1 LLNTGLRIARMA
13 LLAESTGLAF
23 ANPYKNPYESEF
35 SPTFTKL
42 ERPLSGS
49 STEHSQYNEKDDWDL
64 EEVYAKKEK
73 DEEKYKQDVREQA
86 LPFQNI
92 TAPDALR
99 TLSIHHP
106 SWWCRKDMIVKD
118 DGGKTIYFADV
129 ARYTRAPDITLHRG
143 ENTGHPI
150 AAITRF
156 RFSRHL
162 RIGLGD
168 PADGPSMVWEEMK
181 NMKKFGHS
189 LYRVE
194 VTNDEPVGGEIG
206 VVHNCSRQRRAILFQ
221 RTRAKEDGVISKLS
235 CMNYKLMDE
244 VTGEVLA
251 VCVGTG
257 FKTWKHRATLHIKS
271 HFLAS
276 DAEVLVV
283 LGLCGLIEKK
293 WRRDARNSS
302 GG

>member
-1 LLNTGLRIARMA
+1 MA
-13 LLAESTGLAF
+13 LLAESTELAF

-35 SPTFTKL
+35 SPTPTKA
-42 ERPLSGS
+42 ERHLSGS
-49 STEHSQYNEKDDWDL
+49 STEYSQYNEKDDWDL

-73 DEEKYKQDVREQA
+73 GEGKYKQDVKEQA
-86 LPFQNI
+86 LPFQNV

-106 SWWCRKDMIVKD
+106 SWCRKDMIVKD

-143 ENTGHPI
+143 ESRDYPI
-150 AAITRF
+150 AAIARF

-168 PADGPSMVWEEMK
+168 PADEPSMVREEMK
-181 NMKKFGHS
+181 NMKRFGYS

-194 VTNDEPVGGEIG
+194 VTSDEPVGGEIG
-206 VVHNCSRQRRAILFQ
+206 VVRNCSRERRAILFQ
-221 RTRAKEDGVISKLS
+221 RTRAKEDGVTSKLS
-235 CMNYKLMDE
+235 CLNYRLVDE
-244 VTGEVLA
+244 ATGEVLA
-251 VCVGTG
+251 VCLGTG

-271 HFLAS
+271 HFLTG

-293 WRRDARNSS
+293 SRRDARNS

>member
-1 LLNTGLRIARMA
+1 MA
-13 LLAESTGLAF
+13 LLAESMRLAF
-23 ANPYKNPYESEF
+23 ENPYKNPYAIEF
-35 SPTFTKL
+35 LPTPTKL
-42 ERPLSGS
+42 ERHLSGS
-49 STEHSQYNEKDDWDL
+49 SNEHSQYSEKDDWDL
-64 EEVYAKKEK
+64 EDVYAKKEK
-73 DEEKYKQDVREQA
+73 DEEKRKQGVWEQA
-86 LPFQNI
+86 LPFQNV

-106 SWWCRKDMIVKD
+106 TWCRKDMIIKD
-118 DGGKTIYFADV
+118 DGGNTIYFADI
-129 ARYTRAPDITLHRG
+129 ARYTRAPDVTLHRG
-143 ENTGHPI
+143 ESKDHPI
-150 AAITRF
+150 AAIARF

-168 PADGPSMVWEEMK
+168 PVDEPAMVLEEMK
-181 NMKKFGHS
+181 NMKRFGHS

-194 VTNDEPVGGEIG
+194 VTNDEPVGGEVGIVG
-206 VVHNCSRQRRAILFQ
+206 DCSRKRRAILFQ
-221 RTRAKEDGVISKLS
+221 RTRSKEDGVTSKLS
-235 CMNYKLMDE
+235 CMNYRLVDE

-251 VCVGTG
+251 VCLGTG

-271 HFLAS
+271 HFLAG

-293 WRRDARNSS
+293 WRRDARNRS